1 MVYIINGLAG
11 KLSAAHGSIF
21 SSILERSQ
29 LIVKLALAERMDK
42 DLAAIVDK
50 YDGSKEDK
58 IEAKI
63 DALFAKKSKSGNML
77 KNVNNAIKKLND
89 VRLVLFEMRVAADTV
104 DTSTFD
110 TKMDSLNDLVG
121 SSVLDPDS
129 LIGNPGPNSTLKR
142 TTVVTLG
149 ATSTNV
155 EAEFLGSDYAITRGD
170 GSIIRPDFENK
181 TLNGIAFANYTLTS
195 LAGDAIVYDDGV
207 TAGQTGTLSRRGGDI
222 LSAWMYNNFATAADE
237 TSAIADIDAA
247 VLRIG
252 VIESN
257 LRLNRTLL
265 NAGIGKTD
273 LLLGNLADEFS
284 KVSTEQLDAKQAERR
299 AVTVRFDL
307 AVNNLA
313 LIALTNLTY
322 VNGLFLSPDPMEK
335 QDIWDVIRGPLPE

>member
-1 MVYIINGLAG
+1 
-11 KLSAAHGSIF
+11 
-21 SSILERSQ
+21 
-29 LIVKLALAERMDK
+29 
-42 DLAAIVDK
+42 
-50 YDGSKEDK
+50 
-58 IEAKI
+58 
-63 DALFAKKSKSGNML
+63 
-77 KNVNNAIKKLND
+77 
-89 VRLVLFEMRVAADTV
+89 
-104 DTSTFD
+104 
-110 TKMDSLNDLVG
+110 
-121 SSVLDPDS
+121 
-129 LIGNPGPNSTLKR
+129 
-142 TTVVTLG
+142 
-149 ATSTNV
+149 
-155 EAEFLGSDYAITRGD
+155 
-170 GSIIRPDFENK
+170 
-181 TLNGIAFANYTLTS
+181 
-195 LAGDAIVYDDGV
+195 
-207 TAGQTGTLSRRGGDI
+207 
-222 LSAWMYNNFATAADE
+222 MYNNFATAADE

-335 QDIWDVIRGPLPE
+335 QDIWDVIRGPLPEGFVRHAALGTRSRQVRRRFISRKQARPALPWARNRHKGRFHAAIPSS